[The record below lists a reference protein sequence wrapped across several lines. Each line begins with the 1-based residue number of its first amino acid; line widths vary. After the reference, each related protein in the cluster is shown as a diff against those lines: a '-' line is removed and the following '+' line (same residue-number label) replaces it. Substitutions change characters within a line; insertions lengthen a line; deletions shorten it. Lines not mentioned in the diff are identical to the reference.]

1 MKRSVHVFVAA
12 ITLWAATASAQS
24 TSTGRTA
31 AKQSA
36 AARTARPAHASA
48 ATKPATP
55 AAWALPRAAPEAVG
69 MSTDRLRWMHM
80 GMQGLV
86 DGHQVG
92 GIVTLLARDGKMV
105 DLQAFG
111 FQDVDGKSAMK
122 TDSIFRI
129 ASMTKPITS
138 VAVMMLFEEG
148 KLALT
153 DPVSRFIP
161 AFRDMKVLTRGAAGT
176 EPTLQPARR
185 QITIRDLLTH
195 RSGLTYGFLDGAQV
209 GTAYRQGHVNDG
221 LTIVEVP
228 LADNIDRLAKAPLV
242 SQPGAEWHYS
252 LSTDVLGRVVEVVSG
267 LTFEQFLQQRILTPL
282 HMVDT
287 SFAVPDA
294 KWSRFVNVYTGDGQG
309 GIRPMK
315 DPETFGNTIMSPMTS
330 YKTGKKYFSG
340 GAGLAST
347 AQDYSRFAQM
357 LLNGGVLDGVRLLG
371 PKTVELMTT
380 SHTLDLHLENG
391 NTPVLGPGAEWGL
404 GFKITSDL
412 GASQMPGSVGM
423 YGWSGIYGT
432 FFWVDPKEKLVG
444 IMMVQRYPG
453 PPAAGPFQTLTYQA
467 ITTRH

>member
-1 MKRSVHVFVAA
+1 
-12 ITLWAATASAQS
+12 
-24 TSTGRTA
+24 
-31 AKQSA
+31 
-36 AARTARPAHASA
+36 
-48 ATKPATP
+48 
-55 AAWALPRAAPEAVG
+55 
-69 MSTDRLRWMHM
+69 MSTERLQRMHN
-80 GMQGLV
+80 GMQALV

-92 GIVTLLARDGKMV
+92 GIVTLVARDGKMV
-105 DLQAFG
+105 DVQSFG
-111 FQDVDGKSAMK
+111 FQDVDSKSAMK

-138 VAVMMLFEEG
+138 VAIMMLFEDG

-161 AFRDMKVLTRGAAGT
+161 AFREMKVVTRGAAGT

-195 RSGLTYGFLDGAQV
+195 RSGLTYGFLDNAQA
-209 GTAYRQGHVNDG
+209 GNAYRQTGVNDG
-221 LTIVEVP
+221 LTVVEVP
-228 LADNIDRLAKAPLV
+228 LAENIDRLAKAPLV

-252 LSTDVLGRVVEVVSG
+252 LSTDVLGRVVEVASG
-267 LTFEQFLQQRILTPL
+267 MTFDQFLNERILSPL

-287 SFAVPDA
+287 SFSVSDA

-315 DPETFGNTIMSPMTS
+315 DPEAFGNTFMSPMVS

-340 GAGLAST
+340 GAGLTST

-357 LLNGGVLDGVRLLG
+357 LLNGGVLDGVRLLS

-380 SHTLDLHLENG
+380 SHTLDLHLDNA
-391 NTPVLGPGAEWGL
+391 NTPVLGPGSEWGL

-412 GASQMPGSVGM
+412 GAMQMPGSVGM

-432 FFWVDPKEKLVG
+432 FFWVDPKERLVG
-444 IMMVQRYPG
+444 VMMVQRYPG
-453 PPAAGPFQTLTYQA
+453 PPVSAPFQSLTYQA